1 MRRRHRQYQQSWWM
15 KNVGLDYGTLLIIG
29 VATSLFV
36 LWTLWFLNNII
47 GDFNSQGPI
56 SHAIGV

>member
-1 MRRRHRQYQQSWWM
+1 MRRRHRRHYQSWWL
-15 KNVGLDYGTLLIIG
+15 KNVGLDYRTLVIIG

-47 GDFNSQGPI
+47 G
-56 SHAIGV
+56 HAIGV

>member
-1 MRRRHRQYQQSWWM
+1 MRRRHRQHYQSWWL
-15 KNVGLDYGTLLIIG
+15 KNVGLDYRTLLIIG

-36 LWTLWFLNNII
+36 LWTLWFLNNIL
-47 GDFNSQGPI
+47 GNFNSQGPT